1 MRLLPGARSFLH
13 FVKTDN
19 VKTVYFTDRSG
30 VEQNALQS
38 LLAFEEKQNIGRIA
52 VFPDIHYCSE
62 RSIPVGVAFHT
73 TQVFYPLVTG
83 KDVGC
88 GVAYLRI
95 PQQDVLRCFDKTRH
109 YRALEREVH
118 SMTDEGLGGGNHFLS
133 LEWSDKYLYILVHT
147 GSRNLGI
154 YLYQQNCR
162 LLQQHNPGQEWLPI
176 ELATPDYLREY
187 ERVLTYAASRRRQFV
202 YKTYDFLQ
210 RNRYVKAGAAVF
222 ADSCHNLL
230 EFRSDGVIHRKGSTQ
245 LVADKE
251 VVIPL
256 SMSRGSLIVKP
267 NCWDAS
273 VGQALWSCAHGAGR
287 RYSRTDTLKHWHSLK
302 KAEKDGYRHR
312 FSELLNRQ
320 GDFDSSILQEFDF
333 AYKDAAALL
342 ATQPY
347 LICCDETQ
355 PIVTVK
361 FTGV

>member
-1 MRLLPGARSFLH
+1 M
-13 FVKTDN
+13 
-19 VKTVYFTDRSG
+19 
-30 VEQNALQS
+30 EQSALQS
-38 LLAFEEKQNIGRIA
+38 LLAFEEKENIGRIA

-73 TQVFYPLVTG
+73 TEVFYPLVTG
-83 KDVGC
+83 KDMGC

-95 PQQDVLRCFDKTRH
+95 PRQDVLLSFDKAKH
-109 YRALEREVH
+109 YRAFEREVH
-118 SMTDEGLGGGNHFLS
+118 GMTNEGLGGRNHFLS
-133 LEWSDKYLYILVHT
+133 LEASSDYLYIIVHT

-154 YLYQQNCR
+154 YMYQENCR
-162 LLQQHNPGQEWLPI
+162 LLSQHNPGHDWLPM
-176 ELATPDYLREY
+176 ELATPDYIREY
-187 ERVLTYAASRRRQFV
+187 QRVLAYAASRRKEFV

-210 RNRYVKAGAAVF
+210 RNRYVTAGTPIF

-230 EFRSDGVIHRKGSTQ
+230 DFKPYGVTHRKGSTQ
-245 LVADKE
+245 LVANSE

-267 NCWDAS
+267 NHWDTLLE
-273 VGQALWSCAHGAGR
+273 QALWSCSHGAGR
-287 RYSRTDTLKHWHSLK
+287 QYSRTDTLKFWHSLK
-302 KAEKDGYRHR
+302 KADKDAYRSR

-320 GDFDSSILQEFDF
+320 GDFDSSVLQEFDF
-333 AYKDAAALL
+333 AYKDTAALL

-347 LICCDETQ
+347 LIRCDETQ

>member
-1 MRLLPGARSFLH
+1 M
-13 FVKTDN
+13 
-19 VKTVYFTDRSG
+19 KTVYFTDSSV

-38 LLAFEEKQNIGRIA
+38 LLAFEEKENIGRIA

-62 RSIPVGVAFHT
+62 RSIPVGVAFQT
-73 TQVFYPLVTG
+73 TEVFYPLVTG
-83 KDVGC
+83 KDMGC

-95 PQQDVLRCFDKTRH
+95 PRQDVLRPFDKAMH
-109 YRALEREVH
+109 FRAFEREVH
-118 SMTDEGLGGGNHFLS
+118 RMTDEGLGGGNHFLS
-133 LEWSDKYLYILVHT
+133 LEESADYLYILVHT

-154 YLYQQNCR
+154 YMYQENCR
-162 LLQQHNPGQEWLPI
+162 LLQQHNPGADWLPI

-187 ERVLTYAASRRRQFV
+187 ERVLSYAASRRQEFV

-210 RNRYVKAGAAVF
+210 RNRYVGAGTPVF

-230 EFRSDGVIHRKGSTQ
+230 EFKPGGVTHRKGSTR
-245 LVADKE
+245 LVANEE

-267 NCWDAS
+267 NRWDAT
-273 VGQALWSCAHGAGR
+273 VEQALWSCAHGAGR
-287 RYSRTDTLKHWHSLK
+287 QHSRTDTLKFWHSLK
-302 KAEKDGYRHR
+302 KTDKDAYRQR

-333 AYKDAAALL
+333 AYKDSASLL
-342 ATQPY
+342 ASQPY
-347 LICCDETQ
+347 LIRCDETR

>member
-1 MRLLPGARSFLH
+1 M
-13 FVKTDN
+13 
-19 VKTVYFTDRSG
+19 KTVYFTDCSG

-38 LLAFEEKQNIGRIA
+38 LLAFEEKQSIGHIA

-62 RSIPVGVAFHT
+62 RSIPVGVAFRT
-73 TQVFYPLVTG
+73 TEVFYPLVTG
-83 KDVGC
+83 KDMGC

-95 PQQDVLRCFDKTRH
+95 PRQDVLRPFDKAKH

-118 SMTDEGLGGGNHFLS
+118 GMTDEGLGGGNHFLS
-133 LEWSDKYLYILVHT
+133 LEVSDKYLYILVHT

-154 YLYQQNCR
+154 YLYQKNCR
-162 LLQQHNPGQEWLPI
+162 LLQQHNPGQEWLPV

-187 ERVLTYAASRRRQFV
+187 ERVLAYAVNRRQQFV
-202 YKTYDFLQ
+202 AKTYDFLQ
-210 RNRYVKAGAAVF
+210 RNQYVKAGTPVV

-230 EFRSDGVIHRKGSTQ
+230 EFKPDGVIHRKGSTQ
-245 LVADKE
+245 LTADKE

-267 NCWDAS
+267 NRWDAL
-273 VGQALWSCAHGAGR
+273 VEQALWSCAHGAGR

-302 KAEKDGYRHR
+302 KAEKDAYRYR

-333 AYKDAAALL
+333 AYKDVATLL

-347 LICCDETQ
+347 LIRCDETQ
-355 PIVTVK
+355 PVVTVK